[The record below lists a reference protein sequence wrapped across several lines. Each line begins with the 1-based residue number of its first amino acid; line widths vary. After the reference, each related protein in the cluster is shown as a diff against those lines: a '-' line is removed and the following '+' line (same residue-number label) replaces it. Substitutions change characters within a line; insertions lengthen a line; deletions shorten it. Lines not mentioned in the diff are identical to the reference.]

1 LRFHARGERGRW
13 DISSMLWGCN
23 PHAPPGGASPPGT
36 PLSVVTFR
44 GPRWALLRRPAVVT
58 FRGPRWALLR
68 RPAVVTFRG
77 PRWALLRRPAVVT
90 FRGPRWA
97 LLRRPAVVTF
107 RGPAWALL
115 RRPAVV
121 TFGAHCWGVASLAS
135 GGHLRCSPR
144 VVAVLALLRSPPGVT
159 LGGRLFWPCFVAGS
173 SVRCFLWAPVCRA
186 CHPGVV
192 VEGRIVSWF
201 GLFGGGFRHCQ
212 GCRRAP
218 GDLGHY
224 LWGHGQLAGPPA
236 GFGG

>member
-1 LRFHARGERGRW
+1 MADAHGSGPCVRKDVRVQLPPRPLDVLRFHARGERGRW

-44 GPRWALLRRPAVVT
+44 DPAWALLRRPAVVT
-58 FRGPRWALLR
+58 FRGQA
-68 RPAVVTFRG
+68 
-77 PRWALLRRPAVVT
+77 
-90 FRGPRWA
+90 WA

-144 VVAVLALLRSPPGVT
+144 VVTFGAAVLALL
-159 LGGRLFWPCFVAGS
+159 
-173 SVRCFLWAPVCRA
+173 
-186 CHPGVV
+186 
-192 VEGRIVSWF
+192 
-201 GLFGGGFRHCQ
+201 
-212 GCRRAP
+212 
-218 GDLGHY
+218 
-224 LWGHGQLAGPPA
+224 
-236 GFGG
+236 

>member
-1 LRFHARGERGRW
+1 MADAHGSGPCVRKDVRVQLPPRPLDVLRFHARGERGRW

-58 FRGPRWALLR
+58 FRGP
-68 RPAVVTFRG
+68 
-77 PRWALLRRPAVVT
+77 
-90 FRGPRWA
+90 
-97 LLRRPAVVTF
+97 
-107 RGPAWALL
+107 AWALL

-121 TFGAHCWGVASLAS
+121 TFGAHCWGVASPPS
-135 GGHLRCSPR
+135 GGHLRCSLLGVASLASGGRLRCSPR
-144 VVAVLALLRSPPGVT
+144 VVT
-159 LGGRLFWPCFVAGS
+159 LGGRLFWACFVAGS
-173 SVRCFLWAPVCRA
+173 SVSCFLWAPVCRA
-186 CHPGVV
+186 CHLGVV

-212 GCRRAP
+212 GCRRAS

-236 GFGG
+236 GFAG